1 MGKFRYRLFQFMQG
15 RRGMDQLGSFLF
27 TISSLLLLI
36 TAFTLSSVTYYP
48 GILLW
53 IYAMYRALSRNLY
66 KREQENNRYLAL
78 KFKVTGGR
86 SFDGRN
92 RGGQRA
98 RWDMQNYV
106 YFKCPGC
113 GQKMRAPRGRGKI
126 RIRCHNC
133 QREFEKKV

>member
-86 SFDGRN
+86 SFGGRS

>member
-86 SFDGRN
+86 SFGGRN

>member
-15 RRGMDQLGSFLF
+15 RRGMDQLGTFLF

-36 TAFTLSSVTYYP
+36 TAFTLSSFTYYP

-86 SFDGRN
+86 SFGGRS
-92 RGGQRA
+92 RGEQRA